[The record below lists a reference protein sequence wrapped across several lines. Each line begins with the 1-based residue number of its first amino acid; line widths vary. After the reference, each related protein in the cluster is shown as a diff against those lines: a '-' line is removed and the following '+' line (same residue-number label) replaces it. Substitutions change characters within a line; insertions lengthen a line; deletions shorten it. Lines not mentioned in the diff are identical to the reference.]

1 MSKSSKLDIMADATA
16 LTGQTGMIGDGQP
29 NHMPV
34 GTAPSARTGADGQPA
49 AQDLLSAQEKLESM
63 ELKILQAELE
73 AAVNEMEEDGVAKAQ
88 LRILLGMQAM
98 MVESYQAQRKSL
110 QVSMLSTKVIET
122 CTKLLSHHV
131 NCMEGQLKSLSKYI
145 ERDVDLGQ
153 STLDNMESTLDKF
166 GTSFNTLG
174 DTLKDMFAS
183 QSTSGNTEEDLR
195 KRALNELSGL
205 KEVMGHARTNTMN
218 QVKEMR
224 NATWETRELRSST
237 TDTSGDT
244 SASGGS
250 LLLTIDKNLQ
260 AAANSCIEATE
271 KMTSTLMEAI
281 ERAEKPEVSHKRR
294 AEQELAE
301 QERKKAMLERQNQEP
316 RHKCYHPISGQEM
329 FLTSGERNELFK
341 SLNLMQQGDE
351 AMGPPP
357 NPHAAPPALY
367 QSASGLPH
375 GMPSTGVPSGF
386 PPAAPYGTPYYGA
399 PPEDLSGGWY
409 QNFFDFG

>member
-16 LTGQTGMIGDGQP
+16 ALTGQPGVTGDGQP

-34 GTAPSARTGADGQPA
+34 VTAPSAGTGGDGQPA
-49 AQDLLSAQEKLESM
+49 AHDLLSAQERWESM
-63 ELKILQAELE
+63 ELKILQVELE
-73 AAVNEMEEDGVAKAQ
+73 SLKTAMTGAMIAESTPPTHELSESAVNEMEEDGVAKAQ
-88 LRILLGMQAM
+88 HRVLLGMQAM

-110 QVSMLSTKVIET
+110 PVSMLSTKVIET
-122 CTKLLSHHV
+122 CIKLLSHHV

-183 QSTSGNTEEDLR
+183 QRTSGNKAKDLR
-195 KRALNELSGL
+195 KRVLNELVGL
-205 KEVMGHARTNTMN
+205 KEVMGHVRTNTMN
-218 QVKEMR
+218 QVKELR
-224 NATWETRELRSST
+224 SATWETRELRSST

-250 LLLTIDKNLQ
+250 LLMTMDKNLQ
-260 AAANSCIEATE
+260 AAANGCIEAMA

-281 ERAEKPEVSHKRR
+281 ERGEKPEVSHKRR
-294 AEQELAE
+294 AGQELAE

-316 RHKCYHPISGQEM
+316 RQKCWHPLSGQEM
-329 FLTSGERNELFK
+329 LLTIGERNELFK
-341 SLNLMQQGDE
+341 SLNLMKQGDE

-367 QSASGLPH
+367 PSAGGLRNA
-375 GMPSTGVPSGF
+375 SNW
-386 PPAAPYGTPYYGA
+386 GTFWISFSCP
-399 PPEDLSGGWY
+399 L
-409 QNFFDFG
+409 